1 MKGLYKYLSPFAPD
15 QSGAVSVLYE
25 LGGVIVVCDA
35 GGCIGNI
42 CGFDEPRW
50 FTHKSALFSA
60 GLRDLDAILGR
71 DDKLMD
77 KIADTVSQFDCN
89 FIALIGTPVPAV
101 IGTDFKAL
109 SRIAEKRFK
118 LPVLAIETTGMDL
131 YDRGQE
137 KAYLNLF
144 KTFAS
149 YNNDDAPEIGIIGA
163 TPLDLPDTESG
174 LRMIERLQNLG
185 CGKVACYGMG
195 SGLEDI
201 KKAGAV
207 RCNLVVSPSGI
218 KAAQW
223 LKERFGTPYVLGV
236 PINEKST
243 EEIKIKIDKALVG
256 DQISKSKENINDSDG
271 GILIIH
277 QQFMANELREQ
288 LRALSYKRRIDAASW
303 FMLEKNFA
311 ENGDTVLREENDLS
325 KLLKDREYKIV
336 AGDPLLKRAIPN
348 FNGEYIELPHY
359 AISGSIYGRVDW
371 VKSFKKLKN
380 CISDIPTK
388 GGKVNA

>member
-1 MKGLYKYLSPFAPD
+1 MKGLYRYLSPFAPD

-60 GLRDLDAILGR
+60 GLRDLDAIMGR
-71 DDKLMD
+71 DDKLLD
-77 KIADTVSQFDCN
+77 KIADTVSQFDCK
-89 FIALIGTPVPAV
+89 FIALIGTPVPSV
-101 IGTDFKAL
+101 IGTDFRAL
-109 SRIAEKRFK
+109 GRIAEKRFK

-137 KAYLNLF
+137 KAYMSLF
-144 KTFAS
+144 KSFAS
-149 YNNDDAPEIGIIGA
+149 DNNDDAPEIGIIGA
-163 TPLDLPDTESG
+163 TPLDLPGTESG
-174 LRMIERLQNLG
+174 LHITERLCNLG
-185 CGKVACYGMG
+185 YSRTACYGMG
-195 SGLEDI
+195 SGLECI

-207 RCNLVVSPSGI
+207 RCNLVVSPSGV

-236 PINEKST
+236 PIYEKSA
-243 EEIKIKIDKALVG
+243 EQIKIKIDKAFAG
-256 DQISKSKENINDSDG
+256 EQIKKSGYNRNDSNG

-288 LRALSYKRRIDAASW
+288 LRNMKYKGRIDAASW
-303 FMLEKNFA
+303 FMLEKSFA
-311 ENGDTVLREENDLS
+311 EDGDTILREENDIS
-325 KLLKDREYKIV
+325 ELLKQRQYKIV
-336 AGDPLLKRAIPN
+336 AGDPLLKRAISG
-348 FNGEYIELPHY
+348 FNGDYIDLPHY
-359 AISGSIYGRVDW
+359 AISGGIYGAAEW
-371 VKSFKKLKN
+371 EKSLGKFKNSVLANGSKEGL
-380 CISDIPTK
+380 I
-388 GGKVNA
+388 NA